1 MLESAVYL
9 RLSLVCA
16 RGTPVADM
24 LAHSPSFPLIIDH
37 VNLNDD
43 ITPEDEEGIILAL
56 RHRDRVRRIRF
67 RKSVAVLRKL
77 IQALDGEFPILEY
90 LYAMPRQYQRPAPRH
105 NTSLNLPE
113 TFRAP
118 HLHQL
123 LLMSFSIP
131 IGSPLL
137 TTMGNL
143 VTLSLSSI
151 PRSAYFH
158 PNALLERVSLMP
170 QLRALGIFFNT
181 YNPSGN
187 VQRQLLRTPI
197 TTRVT
202 LPNLRALGF
211 QGASNY
217 LEALLPWLTIP
228 LLETLQVYFFDQPTY
243 FIPHLQQFMGTAR
256 NLRLKTATL
265 AFREDYLYVTAYPRK
280 GSRMYTFSM
289 ILGSGH
295 LNQQIESAATVF
307 HTLRTVLAA
316 VEHLAL
322 EREYDGSVIA
332 LVWDNQNNR
341 TRWRE
346 LLRTF
351 NNVKTLRVDRRLVE
365 ELSSAL
371 QPGEGESPTEVLPEL
386 QELSYFALG
395 DLDSAFTVFKNAR
408 KEVGRPV
415 NVVRL

>member
-151 PRSAYFH
+151 PRSA
-158 PNALLERVSLMP
+158 
-170 QLRALGIFFNT
+170 
-181 YNPSGN
+181 
-187 VQRQLLRTPI
+187 
-197 TTRVT
+197 
-202 LPNLRALGF
+202 
-211 QGASNY
+211 
-217 LEALLPWLTIP
+217 
-228 LLETLQVYFFDQPTY
+228 
-243 FIPHLQQFMGTAR
+243 
-256 NLRLKTATL
+256 
-265 AFREDYLYVTAYPRK
+265 
-280 GSRMYTFSM
+280 
-289 ILGSGH
+289 
-295 LNQQIESAATVF
+295 
-307 HTLRTVLAA
+307 
-316 VEHLAL
+316 
-322 EREYDGSVIA
+322 
-332 LVWDNQNNR
+332 
-341 TRWRE
+341 
-346 LLRTF
+346 
-351 NNVKTLRVDRRLVE
+351 
-365 ELSSAL
+365 
-371 QPGEGESPTEVLPEL
+371 
-386 QELSYFALG
+386 
-395 DLDSAFTVFKNAR
+395 
-408 KEVGRPV
+408 
-415 NVVRL
+415 